1 MSDVYRP
8 YDVALWRW
16 WPSLFP
22 TFVDTVYAPT
32 SQQAVLSLMEREN
45 KKRVARAA
53 VQSADGSIERW
64 LHVDSELLLEGDVC
78 VEVPFIWVNGQIV
91 PVVCPN
97 GKPLAVQVEGES
109 EG

>member
-1 MSDVYRP
+1 MSDAYRP

-22 TFVDTVYAPT
+22 TCAETVYAPT
-32 SQQAVLSLMEREN
+32 SKQAVLSLMEREN
-45 KKRVARAA
+45 TKRVARAA

-64 LHVDSELLLEGDVC
+64 LHVDREFLRDGDVC
-78 VEVPFIWVNGQIV
+78 VEVPFAWVNGRIV
-91 PVVCPN
+91 PVGCPN
-97 GKPLAVQVEGES
+97 GKPIAVQVEGES